1 MKKEKVLLRKT
12 SFLQKWTAVFLSA
25 VLMIGMI
32 QCAEPAEVR
41 AAEAVTASA
50 VWEDGTSVSAVTI
63 TGGSASNPVV
73 ITVHGNVTVSGTI
86 TVSSGY
92 VKFTGGG
99 TLQWTGGSYN
109 AMVVEQSANAV
120 FENITFDGNHNT
132 FSRSAFLF
140 YGNVSLNAGTT
151 VRNFRSN
158 GDSGSRAGY
167 KGMIAVYGNGI
178 LNLYD
183 GVTITGNTCGSGIIA
198 LYQYDNGNP
207 DKVSSTAVVNM
218 HGGTITGNTVNNSNL
233 GVIWNWCGNLNISG
247 GTVTAEGSEY
257 AVHTQGN
264 HSAYNATTKI
274 SGGTF
279 TGNQTGAVCAGKDST
294 NQSAITITGGTFT
307 GKIAATVNYGTID
320 IRGGKYTGSS
330 YALSSS
336 GNGGGTL
343 TVHGGEFF
351 GNTKAYNGSI
361 ITQTQKVIV
370 GDSASSVNNWD
381 RSTSLN
387 TYRYVAI
394 GEVAGAHV
402 HQWTKEWNYDDGH
415 HWHECGDTNC
425 PETDNAKKDGY
436 AEHIE
441 DDGIITTEPT
451 EDAEG
456 IKTYY
461 CSVCGCALRTELIEK
476 LPPVHNHDWS
486 EAWKNND
493 THHWHECDSVD
504 CDITED
510 ADKDGYGAH
519 GYGDWVTD
527 QEATETEE
535 GTRHRECTE
544 CGYREEETIPVKEHE
559 HSYSADWKTDSGSHW
574 HECGECG
581 NQTDKAAHGYGDWV
595 TDHEA
600 TETEEGTR
608 HRECTEC
615 GYREEETIPATGG
628 GNTGGGDNTGGNTGG
643 DDTGGNT
650 GGDNTGGGNTG
661 GSNAGGGDNSS
672 STGSGSNTG
681 SGADGDSG
689 SGENGNVGNSSTG
702 YITPEVIVKEN
713 VPATAFATPEDE
725 LAGLLLTEQEKQMTQ
740 EGTDIR
746 IVLNVEDMSERV
758 DEAEKALV
766 ESVLEDWRVG
776 QYLDISLFKL
786 IGEQRTQI
794 TETAGKIR
802 ITLAIPG
809 SLRRTAGTAGA
820 DSTNLAEYA
829 VASGA
834 AQQTFYAILRVHNGQ
849 PELLPD
855 LDNNGDT
862 ITVETDRFST
872 YVLIL
877 LDKETDGA
885 DTAGT
890 DAQNAGTSDG
900 DNHTDGTEAGTNAES
915 AAGAGEQ
922 AKDDEPK
929 TGGFEPA
936 ALYATLS
943 MIAGLTYLLLYF
955 ADHKRGMTEE
965 TKKELVSKLT
975 AWAKQGRIWRR
986 YLALAAVFMLL
997 VYYHSIGK
1005 KTAVEWTEI
1014 YGKQG

>member
-12 SFLQKWTAVFLSA
+12 SLLQKWTAVFLSA

-73 ITVHGNVTVSGTI
+73 ITVHGNVTVSGAI

-99 TLQWTGGSYN
+99 TLQWTGGSSN

-120 FENITFDGNHNT
+120 FENVTIDGNHNT

-140 YGNVSLNAGTT
+140 YGNVSLKAGTT
-151 VRNFRSN
+151 VRNFHSN
-158 GDSGSRAGY
+158 GGSGSSAGY

-183 GVTITGNTCGSGIIA
+183 GVTITGNTCDSGIIA

-218 HGGTITGNTVNNSNL
+218 HGGTITGNTVNKSNL

-441 DDGIITTEPT
+441 DDGIVTTEPT

-456 IKTYY
+456 VKTYY
-461 CSVCGCALRTELIEK
+461 CSVCGCALRTEPIEK

-486 EAWKNND
+486 ESWKNND
-493 THHWHECDSVD
+493 THHWHECDSAD

-510 ADKDGYGAH
+510 ADKNGYGAH
-519 GYGDWVTD
+519 AYGDWITD
-527 QEATETEE
+527 QEATQTEE
-535 GTRHRECTE
+535 GTKHRECTE
-544 CGYREEETIPVKEHE
+544 CG
-559 HSYSADWKTDSGSHW
+559 
-574 HECGECG
+574 C
-581 NQTDKAAHGYGDWV
+581 
-595 TDHEA
+595 
-600 TETEEGTR
+600 
-608 HRECTEC
+608 
-615 GYREEETIPATGG
+615 REEETIPATGG

-643 DDTGGNT
+643 DNTGGDNIGGNT

-661 GSNAGGGDNSS
+661 GSNAGGGDDTGG

-681 SGADGDSG
+681 SGADGDG
-689 SGENGNVGNSSTG
+689 GENGNTDSGHIGNTG
-702 YITPEVIVKEN
+702 DTENGNIISQVVIKEN

-740 EGTDIR
+740 GGTDIR

-809 SLRRTAGTAGA
+809 SLRRMAGTAGA
-820 DSTNLAEYA
+820 DSTDPAEYA
-829 VASGA
+829 DASGA

-849 PELLPD
+849 IELLPD
-855 LDNNGDT
+855 LDNHDDT

-877 LDKETDGA
+877 LNKETDGAGGA

-890 DAQNAGTSDG
+890 DAQNGGASDG
-900 DNHTDGTEAGTNAES
+900 DNRAGENEAGTGTGS
-915 AAGAGEQ
+915 GDGAGEQ

-936 ALYATLS
+936 VLYATLS

-955 ADHKRGMTEE
+955 ADRGRGMTEE
-965 TKKELVSKLT
+965 TKKELVSKLI

-986 YLALAAVFMLL
+986 YLALAAVFILL

-1005 KTAVEWTEI
+1005 KTAVEWMGL